1 MELIKQTYLVPTY
14 LPDLPYLCPSYLV
27 RSCPPASPAKMDDA
41 KMDDAKIGWFL
52 AYKIHK
58 SCCLRRDCAEQQDL
72 LFYWLYFGD
81 RLY

>member
-1 MELIKQTYLVPTY
+1 MAGEIFG
-14 LPDLPYLCPSYLV
+14 DSE
-27 RSCPPASPAKMDDA
+27 
-41 KMDDAKIGWFL
+41 DDAKIGWFL

-81 RLY
+81 RLYLWEYIIVYPPEYISPRFVANIYC